1 MGPPAF
7 SAGAHLFLVFSPCFV
22 QRPYRKKDNRMKL
35 DKLSRK
41 NLPWVYLFIL
51 PSVVVFLA
59 FYVLPIAT
67 VFVTSLTR
75 WDGYNPP
82 TFQGF
87 RNYSLLL
94 SRSVFLISLRN
105 LLWWSLIAGTFH
117 VGFGVLVAFM
127 FYRRPPGWK
136 AVRTV
141 YMIPNVISGA
151 AWAMIYRFIFNNHF
165 GLLNGLIRV
174 FAPGFNI
181 NWLFQS
187 PYAFWAVTLTWLFYA
202 VIITLIVHADLMSI
216 PAELHEAAHID
227 GATGLQI
234 AWRIDL
240 PLCRFSIGTSVIL
253 SITSRIAMYEAVAL
267 TTRGGPGDDTMNIPI
282 ILVNAI
288 TDMNYGYANAAAV
301 SMFVLGIATLV
312 LVNWLFRMNRRVY

>member
-1 MGPPAF
+1 
-7 SAGAHLFLVFSPCFV
+7 
-22 QRPYRKKDNRMKL
+22 MKL
-35 DKLSRK
+35 DKLGRK

-51 PSVVVFLA
+51 PSVVVFLT
-59 FYVLPIAT
+59 FYVIPIVT

-82 TFQGF
+82 TYQGF
-87 RNYSLLL
+87 RNYALLL

-105 LLWWSLIAGTFH
+105 LLWWSVIAGTLH
-117 VGFGVLVAFM
+117 VGFGVLVAFL
-127 FYRRPPGWK
+127 FYRRPVGWK

-151 AWAMIYRFIFNNHF
+151 AWAVIYRFIFNNDF

-174 FAPGFNI
+174 FAPGFSI

-187 PYAFWAVTLTWLFYA
+187 PYAFWAVTFTWLFYA

-227 GATGLQI
+227 GATGLQV

-240 PLCRFSIGTSVIL
+240 PLSRFSIGTSVIL

-301 SMFVLGIATLV
+301 SMFVLGIVTLG

>member
-1 MGPPAF
+1 
-7 SAGAHLFLVFSPCFV
+7 
-22 QRPYRKKDNRMKL
+22 MKL
-35 DKLSRK
+35 DKLGRK

-51 PSVVVFLA
+51 PSVVVFLT
-59 FYVLPIAT
+59 FYVIPILT

-82 TFQGF
+82 TYQGF
-87 RNYSLLL
+87 RNYALLL

-105 LLWWSLIAGTFH
+105 LLWWSVIAGTLH
-117 VGFGVLVAFM
+117 VGFGVLVAFL
-127 FYRRPPGWK
+127 FYRRPVGWK

-151 AWAMIYRFIFNNHF
+151 AWAVIYRFIFNNDF

-174 FAPGFNI
+174 FAPGFSI

-187 PYAFWAVTLTWLFYA
+187 PYAFWAVTFTWLFYA

-227 GATGLQI
+227 GATGLQV

-240 PLCRFSIGTSVIL
+240 PLSRFSIGTSVIL

-301 SMFVLGIATLV
+301 SMFVLGIVTLG

>member
-1 MGPPAF
+1 
-7 SAGAHLFLVFSPCFV
+7 
-22 QRPYRKKDNRMKL
+22 MKL
-35 DKLSRK
+35 DKLGRK

-51 PSVVVFLA
+51 PSVVVFLT
-59 FYVLPIAT
+59 FYLLPIVT

-105 LLWWSLIAGTFH
+105 LLWWSLIAGTLH
-117 VGFGVLVAFM
+117 VGFGVLVAFL
-127 FYRRPPGWK
+127 FSRRPVGWK

-151 AWAMIYRFIFNNHF
+151 AWAMIYRFIFNNDF
-165 GLLNGLIRV
+165 GLLNGMIRV
-174 FAPGFNI
+174 FAPGFNVK
-181 NWLFQS
+181 WLFQS

-301 SMFVLGIATLV
+301 SMFVLGIVTLV